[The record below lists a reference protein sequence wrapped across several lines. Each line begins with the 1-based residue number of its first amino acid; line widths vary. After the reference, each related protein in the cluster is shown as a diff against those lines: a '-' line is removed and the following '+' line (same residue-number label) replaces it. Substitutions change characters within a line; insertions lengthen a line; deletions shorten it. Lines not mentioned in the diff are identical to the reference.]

1 MLVMGFG
8 AGNVLARSWHVEQ
21 DGSGDWVRIN
31 TAVEA
36 AASGDTILI
45 GPGRYSDMYEI
56 TPGGHPDAGGC
67 SLVRSEGLGAY
78 WGGLLI
84 L

>member
-45 GPGRYSDMYEI
+45 GPGRYSDMYARLP
-56 TPGGHPDAGGC
+56 PGGIPT
-67 SLVRSEGLGAY
+67 LVVAHWSEAKDLVLIGADR
-78 WGGLLI
+78 
-84 L
+84 